1 NTTVPAVG
9 GSFPAVPITVYF
21 QKNNAPDAFTRLT
34 NVPDATARYMALEIT
49 ANKRWNGHYLFGG
62 SVVFSKNYGSYLQ
75 SGGNGLGQFQTPNYA
90 INRADARQP
99 FDRPVVVK
107 LWGSVALPAKVRGSY
122 NFIYTQGAPW
132 NRTVTV
138 RPPAA

>member
-1 NTTVPAVG
+1 
-9 GSFPAVPITVYF
+9 
-21 QKNNAPDAFTRLT
+21 
-34 NVPDATARYMALEIT
+34 
-49 ANKRWNGHYLFGG
+49 
-62 SVVFSKNYGSYLQ
+62 
-75 SGGNGLGQFQTPNYA
+75 QTPNYA

-138 RPPAA
+138 RPPAAWAAANGVSTASQSVWLEPSGARRNQSTNNLDLRLEKLIPFANHQEIGLFVDAFNATGFSYLTFQSNPAGTWAPV